1 MAARLKDVVEPDYL
15 DEFIAD
21 EVQLESSSASNVKI
35 ETTKSVAN
43 EEPKEEADDSSV
55 TSLAKA
61 KESLQAEV
69 REAGISQNDQAFFDS
84 FSDQMTDGKTSAAFN
99 STDVSAKLEK
109 ARKINDKIES
119 EIHPKEYMAKKTE
132 ELHKLEEE
140 QAKIAKMKK
149 NMASLQKEV
158 KKTIR
163 GFIAKAKKL
172 KRGTK
177 HRARLLKKLK
187 ARFEEVKEKQREFIQ
202 LRQDKAEEEALVEAE
217 E

>member
-43 EEPKEEADDSSV
+43 EEPKEESDDSSV

-84 FSDQMTDGKTSAAFN
+84 FSD
-99 STDVSAKLEK
+99 
-109 ARKINDKIES
+109 
-119 EIHPKEYMAKKTE
+119 
-132 ELHKLEEE
+132 
-140 QAKIAKMKK
+140 
-149 NMASLQKEV
+149 
-158 KKTIR
+158 
-163 GFIAKAKKL
+163 
-172 KRGTK
+172 
-177 HRARLLKKLK
+177 
-187 ARFEEVKEKQREFIQ
+187 
-202 LRQDKAEEEALVEAE
+202 
-217 E
+217 